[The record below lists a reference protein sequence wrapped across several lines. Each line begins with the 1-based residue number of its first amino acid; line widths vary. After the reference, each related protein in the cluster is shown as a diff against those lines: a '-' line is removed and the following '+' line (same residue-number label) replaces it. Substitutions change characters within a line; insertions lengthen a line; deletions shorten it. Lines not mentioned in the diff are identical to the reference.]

1 MADHFVNYMSQRG
14 QKLAKKNPR
23 SLSWVQKKYLKEE
36 YAKIEQALLD
46 RQNELKKANPFYFY
60 EPVTG
65 DIPDER
71 KSFLRE
77 YLKDD
82 DIPQKLYGA
91 IDVHLSEASIRGAS
105 GGNQSSKTTLGTI
118 EAIIKATGV
127 LPYCFDHTH
136 PRYYKWAYPKK
147 RLTRNGPQHVRV
159 IGEDYENGI
168 IRNLIPTYRKW
179 CPPDRMIGSSFEKSF
194 SSGEATIKF
203 IDPQTKELT
212 GTIEFMS
219 NKQDLGTFAGPARH
233 MLVLDEEPR
242 QDVYKENLMRFT
254 TASELDIL
262 FTMTPDD
269 GMSWTYELYT
279 RGQDSSGNKVEW
291 FQIPSVC
298 NPHANL
304 RVLREIL
311 SEMQSYEELKMRL
324 LGEYVSLSGLVYGK
338 LFQPHLHVIEPFE
351 TGCTCG
357 FQSHTPDCP
366 FQKYLGF
373 MGIDAH
379 MVKDSCAVMAFVDNE
394 DNFFVDT
401 CYKKN
406 VDTNEFKKDLQRL
419 TYGKRMAWTVFDPSN
434 DSSINIFNGVNIYKL
449 MTTGEN
455 RIPRAFKG
463 DKFHGSIAA
472 GVNTVKERLKIH
484 PISKKPRIFIMNRP
498 ENQELIKS
506 MKTLQRDSW
515 ANEDIKGQKD
525 KIQEGLH
532 DHHAAMRYILQNR
545 LRWAP
550 WQERFVE
557 SPISDM
563 EAMLV

>member
-1 MADHFVNYMSQRG
+1 MGDHFIHYMSKHGKDLARKSPRKLNPMQR
-14 QKLAKKNPR
+14 
-23 SLSWVQKKYLKEE
+23 KYLKDE
-36 YAKIEQALLD
+36 YSRILDALES
-46 RQNELKKANPFYFY
+46 RRNELKKANPFYFY

-65 DIPDER
+65 DIPEER
-71 KSFLRE
+71 IAFLRE
-77 YLKDD
+77 YLKDE

-127 LPYCFDHTH
+127 LPYCFDPT
-136 PRYYKWAYPKK
+136 RANYFKWAYPKK
-147 RLTRNGPQHVRV
+147 RLQRNGPQHVRV
-159 IGEDYENGI
+159 IGEDFENGI

-179 CPPDRMIGSSFEKSF
+179 CPADRLIGGSFEKSF
-194 SSGEATIKF
+194 SAGESTIKF
-203 IDPQTKELT
+203 IDPVTKELT

-254 TASELDIL
+254 TAAELDVL

-269 GMSWTYELYT
+269 GMSWTYDLFT
-279 RGQDSSGNKVEW
+279 RGQDSVGNKVDW

-311 SEMQSYEELKMRL
+311 NEMQSYEEIKMRL
-324 LGEYVSLSGLVYGK
+324 LGEYVSLSGLIYGK
-338 LFQPHLHVIEPFE
+338 LFDPKIHIIEPFD
-351 TGCTCG
+351 TACNCG
-357 FQSHTPDCP
+357 LQVHTPDCP
-366 FQKYLGF
+366 YQLYLGF
-373 MGIDAH
+373 LGIDAH
-379 MVKDSCAVMAFVDNE
+379 MVKDSCAVLAFVDRE

-401 CYKKN
+401 CYKRN
-406 VDTNEFKKDLQRL
+406 VDTSEFKLDIKRL
-419 TYGKRMAWTVFDPSN
+419 TAGRRMAWTVFDPSN
-434 DSSINIFNGVNIYKL
+434 DSSLNIFHGVNIFRM

-463 DKFHGSIAA
+463 DKYHGSIAA
-472 GVNTVKERLKIH
+472 GVNVVKERLKIH
-484 PISKKPRIFIMNRP
+484 PISRRPRFFIMNRP

-506 MKTLQRDSW
+506 MKTLQRDTW
-515 ANEDIKGQKD
+515 ANEDTKGMKD

-532 DHHAAMRYILQNR
+532 DHHAAMRYILQNK
-545 LRWAP
+545 LRWTP
-550 WQERFVE
+550 WIERAVE
-557 SPISDM
+557 SNVPDA

>member
-1 MADHFVNYMSQRG
+1 MADHFVDYMSKHA
-14 QKLAKKNPR
+14 QKLAKRSPRTLNPI
-23 SLSWVQKKYLKEE
+23 QKKLLREE
-36 YAKIEQALLD
+36 YTRILSELES
-46 RQNELKKANPFYFY
+46 RQKELQKANPFYFY

-65 DIPDER
+65 NISGER
-71 KSFLRE
+71 VAFLRE

-82 DIPQKLYGA
+82 DIPTKLFGA

-127 LPYCFDHTH
+127 LPYCFDPTKAEHF
-136 PRYYKWAYPKK
+136 KWAYPKK
-147 RLTRNGPQHVRV
+147 RLVRNGPQHVRV

-179 CPPDRMIGSSFEKSF
+179 CPADRMIGGSFDKSF
-194 SSGEATIKF
+194 SAGESTIKF
-203 IDPQTKELT
+203 IDPVTKELT

-242 QDVYKENLMRFT
+242 HEVYKENLMRFT
-254 TASELDIL
+254 TASELDVL

-269 GMSWTYELYT
+269 GMSWTYELFS
-279 RGQDSSGNKVEW
+279 RGQDTIGNKVDW
-291 FQIPSVC
+291 YQIPSVC

-311 SEMQSYEELKMRL
+311 NEMQSYEELKMRL

-338 LFQPHLHVIEPFE
+338 LFVPQIHVIEPFE

-357 FQSHTPDCP
+357 FQTHTPDCP
-366 FQKYLGF
+366 YQKFLGF
-373 MGIDAH
+373 MGVDAH
-379 MVKDSCAVMAFVDNE
+379 MVKDSCATLAFIDQE
-394 DNFFVDT
+394 ENFFVDT
-401 CYKKN
+401 CYKRN
-406 VDTNEFKKDLQRL
+406 VDTSEFKTDIKRL
-419 TYGKRMAWTVFDPSN
+419 TTGKRMAWTVFDPSN
-434 DSSINIFNGVNIYKL
+434 DSSLNIFHGVNIFRM
-449 MTTGEN
+449 MTTGAD

-463 DKFHGSIAA
+463 DKYQGSIAA

-484 PISKKPRIFIMNRP
+484 PISKRPRFFIFNRP

-515 ANEDIKGQKD
+515 ANEDVKGMRD

-532 DHHAAMRYILQNR
+532 DHHAAMRYILQNK
-545 LRWAP
+545 LKWQP
-550 WQERFVE
+550 WIERAME
-557 SPISDM
+557 MSIPDS

>member
-1 MADHFVNYMSQRG
+1 MADHFQDYMSKHA
-14 QKLAKKNPR
+14 QKLARKHPR
-23 SLSWVQKKYLKEE
+23 WLTPTQKKYLKEE
-36 YAKIEQALLD
+36 YTKILEALESRD
-46 RQNELKKANPFYFY
+46 KEIRKAFPFYFY

-65 DIPDER
+65 DIPYER
-71 KSFLRE
+71 SAFLRE

-82 DIPQKLYGA
+82 DIPTKLFGA

-127 LPYCFDHTH
+127 LPYCFD
-136 PRYYKWAYPKK
+136 PRRPNEFRWAYPKK

-168 IRNLIPTYRKW
+168 VRNLIPTYRKW
-179 CPPDRMIGSSFEKSF
+179 CPTDRLIGQSFEKSF
-194 SSGEATIKF
+194 SAGESTIKF
-203 IDPQTKELT
+203 IDPATKELT

-254 TASELDIL
+254 TASELDVL

-269 GMSWTYELYT
+269 GMSWTYELFT
-279 RGQDSSGNKVEW
+279 RGQDTVGNKVEW

-311 SEMQSYEELKMRL
+311 NEMQSYEEIKMRL

-338 LFQPHLHVIEPFE
+338 LFVPQIHVIEPFE

-357 FQSHTPDCP
+357 FQTHIPDCP
-366 FQKYLGF
+366 YQKYLGF
-373 MGIDAH
+373 LGIDAH
-379 MVKDSCAVMAFVDNE
+379 MVKDSCAVMAFVDQE
-394 DNFFVDT
+394 ENFFVDT

-406 VDTNEFKKDLQRL
+406 VDTSEFKQDVKRL
-419 TYGKRMAWTVFDPSN
+419 TTGKRMDWTVFDPSN
-434 DSSINIFNGVNIYKL
+434 DSSLNIFHGVNIFKM

-463 DKFHGSIAA
+463 DKYQGSIAA

-484 PISKKPRIFIMNRP
+484 PISRKPRFFIFNRP

-506 MKTLQRDSW
+506 MKTLQRDTW
-515 ANEDIKGQKD
+515 ANEDVKGMKD

-532 DHHAAMRYILQNR
+532 DHHAAMRYILQNK
-545 LRWAP
+545 LRWRP
-550 WQERFVE
+550 WIDRIIE
-557 SPISDM
+557 SPVPDS